1 MRENVEGDEHMSLTE
16 SQKVE
21 LNRVCGMLDGLVKG
35 LAFAEMF
42 NASGLQDALIE
53 CEAHIE
59 NVLNEPGEPVE
70 ELLKG
75 VK

>member
-1 MRENVEGDEHMSLTE
+1 MSLTE
-16 SQKVE
+16 NQKSE
-21 LNRVCGMLDGLVKG
+21 LNRVCGKLEGMIIG

-70 ELLKG
+70 EMLKR